1 MCVWVRGCGCGCVNV
16 CMWAYVGVYVCITG
30 VGGSKKRAFR
40 ISSIYWGKLVPQGN
54 NNRNTKNTKN
64 FLTRSWLY
72 TGMNISE
79 TPPWSRFS
87 KLNFPS
93 WRDFSPIIMTIQDW
107 GTDKCVSVCV
117 CACLWVKVCGCMHVC
132 VGAGMRVWV
141 CECVHVGVCGCVWV
155 YSHKNRV
162 VAKQT

>member
-1 MCVWVRGCGCGCVNV
+1 MCECVRVCMFMGEGLWVYACVWVQGCGCGCVNV
-16 CMWAYVGVYVCITG
+16 CMWVYVGVYVCITG

-79 TPPWSRFS
+79 TPTME
-87 KLNFPS
+87 
-93 WRDFSPIIMTIQDW
+93 PIFQIELSEL
-107 GTDKCVSVCV
+107 KR
-117 CACLWVKVCGCMHVC
+117 L
-132 VGAGMRVWV
+132 
-141 CECVHVGVCGCVWV
+141 
-155 YSHKNRV
+155 
-162 VAKQT
+162 